1 MRHAT
6 KNVTCLVV
14 AALCGSVSFAF
25 NGPAWAEERKEI
37 YSRIRREAVRPNGDP
52 EGRALPLASRWTVH
66 NWVEKDVVGP
76 GEKPGVHWPF
86 LPERVMNDIDA
97 GHHVMPFFNWT
108 IAGEKLG
115 GGYGVPWS
123 LVEPAFKR
131 IAAAGLPFEFEAGN
145 IEDAMFGSAEV
156 AARYWNRPMAEN
168 PAHIRADVR
177 AKTGAAQT
185 AVTGVSSRGWQP
197 GTEVLKRGHFVIFSG
212 HGHVYTLAEPL
223 VSDAQGTA
231 VLKLAEPLTQSVKE
245 GETVAQVIR
254 KMDFWSASD
263 PAIWEQAGGDLVR
276 ETFGAKAETWKKM
289 AEIYPDPPQ
298 VQIVSN
304 NEGGGKVG
312 ISDAKVSW
320 HYHNQQEQRAQEF
333 PPLGKDPYIIGPE
346 KQSFAKGYVEKMSAY
361 LRGVRKALPWPEQT
375 VKCIAY
381 NGFGPNFE
389 VGRWGGWAGGAVP
402 FKQADM
408 FEWLAWDGS
417 APDFYA
423 YDWNYA
429 TDEHVG
435 SPHIGSMQAYTM
447 LAPRAEAQVPGYQW
461 QVALWDGGQSKRYRY
476 ANWGELP
483 RTRQVGATATA
494 ISESGAMELP
504 IEGAAPGAVIL
515 RQGDMLSIEG
525 HSDYKP
531 AVCNAE
537 FDQVSLADAKEG
549 TIGLFA
555 FSADIGQVGLP
566 GKATFADG
574 VYTLAGSGEGFAN
587 MQVDF
592 SGDSFQYLFRPLDQ
606 DGAVVARVKA
616 MDNPDAGTRSAELAA
631 APDSPGATY
640 VNAAEAALQKEIT
653 ERQSGARSQAM
664 AGIMLR
670 ASDAAD
676 APFIMLS
683 QQPSGRVF
691 LTSRR
696 SKKFPTSE
704 TLVTDKH
711 NAETKWLR
719 IERKGDDCV
728 AAYSTDGQSWTT
740 VAPAKV
746 MLGSEPLAGLAVTT
760 REFRGMRLRVYTAA
774 GDVRADAEG
783 TAVIP
788 LGTQKHSGPILING
802 HFAPIAKGTP
812 VYFHDYMERYEGL
825 CNAALWLSRP
835 RIIREFAWGDF
846 NGQVDRQWQVLMRA
860 VDRVWADPVLTRFW
874 RKGALVVNPD
884 YEAAT
889 GVKHP
894 FWELTDIDKGG
905 RVGPWLE
912 RWQKQDRFYQLTVP
926 INPPFAK
933 WPQRYEVAF
942 YTRPFDEQALIKVWA
957 FAYELGETP
966 DREWLL
972 YVQSPR
978 EDRKAVE
985 VQVPGFGDVT
995 VNVDRRGGFYHI
1007 RERQKEPVRVGIE
1020 PRSSK

>member
-1 MRHAT
+1 MSC
-6 KNVTCLVV
+6 VPFLLLLLVSFSCGV
-14 AALCGSVSFAF
+14 AAG
-25 NGPAWAEERKEI
+25 EERKDLYEG
-37 YSRIRREAVRPNGDP
+37 IRREAVRPNGDP

-66 NWVEKDVVGP
+66 NYVDKDVAGP
-76 GEKPGVHWPF
+76 GEKPSVHWPF
-86 LPERVMNDIDA
+86 LPERLMNDIDA
-97 GHHVMPFFNWT
+97 GHHVMPFLNWT
-108 IAGEKLG
+108 IAGEKLSG
-115 GGYGVPWS
+115 GGYSLPWS
-123 LVEPAFKR
+123 VVEPAFKR

-145 IEDAMFGSAEV
+145 IEDAMFGSVEV

-168 PAHIRADVR
+168 PAHIRADVQ

-185 AVTGVSSRGWQP
+185 AATEVSSSGWQP
-197 GTEVLKRGHFVIFSG
+197 GKEVLKKGHFVIFSG
-212 HGHVYTLAEPL
+212 HGHVYALAETL
-223 VSDAQGTA
+223 VSDSQGAA
-231 VLKLAEPLTQSVKE
+231 VLTLAEPLTQPVTE
-245 GETVAQVIR
+245 GETVAQVAR
-254 KMDFWSASD
+254 KMDFWSAAD

-276 ETFGAKAETWKKM
+276 ETFGAKADTWKKM

-312 ISDAKVSW
+312 IGESNVSW
-320 HYHNQQEQRAQEF
+320 HYQNQRERLEREL
-333 PPLGKDPYIIGPE
+333 PPLGKDAYVIGPQ

-381 NGFGPNFE
+381 NGFGANFE
-389 VGRWGGWAGGAVP
+389 VGRWGGWGGHAVP

-408 FEWLAWDGS
+408 FDWLAWDGS

-476 ANWGELP
+476 ASWGELP
-483 RTRQVGATATA
+483 RTRQVGVTATA

-515 RQGDMLSIEG
+515 RQGDLLSIEG
-525 HSDYKP
+525 HSDSKP
-531 AVCNAE
+531 AVCTAQ
-537 FDQVSLADAKEG
+537 FDQVSLPNAAGG

-555 FSADIGQVGLP
+555 SAADIGQVGVP

-574 VYTLAGSGEGFAN
+574 VYTVAGSGEGFAN
-587 MQVDF
+587 MQVDSF
-592 SGDSFQYLFRPLDQ
+592 GDGFRYLFRPLDQ

-616 MDNPDAGTRSAELAA
+616 MDNPDAGTRSAEIAA

-640 VNAAEAALQKEIT
+640 VNAAEAALQKEIAD
-653 ERQSGARSQAM
+653 RQSYSLAM
-664 AGIMLR
+664 AGVMLR

-676 APFIMLS
+676 APFIMLY
-683 QQPSGRVF
+683 QLPGGRVF

-696 SKKFPTSE
+696 DKKYPTAD

-719 IERKGDDCV
+719 IERTGDDCV
-728 AAYSTDGQSWTT
+728 AAYSTDGKSWTT
-740 VAPAKV
+740 LAPTKV
-746 MLGSEPLAGLAVTT
+746 MLGKQPLAGLTVTT
-760 REFRGMRLRVYTAA
+760 RESRGARLRVYTAA
-774 GDVRADAEG
+774 GDVLADAEG
-783 TAVIP
+783 KAVIP
-788 LGTQKHSGPILING
+788 LGTQTNSGPILING
-802 HFAPIAKGTP
+802 HFAPITKGAR
-812 VYFHDYMERYEGL
+812 VHFHDYQDRYEGL

-846 NGQVDRQWQVLMRA
+846 DGQVDRQWQTLMQA

-894 FWELTDIDKGG
+894 FFELTDIDKSG

-912 RWQKQDRFYQLTVP
+912 RWKKQDRFYQLTVP

-933 WPQRYEVAF
+933 WPQGYQVAF
-942 YTRPFDEQALIKVWA
+942 HTRPFDEHALIKVWA
-957 FAYELGETP
+957 FAYELGTAS

-978 EDRKAVE
+978 EDRNAVE
-985 VQVPGFGDVT
+985 VKVPGFGDVA
-995 VNVDRRGGFYHI
+995 VDVTRSGAFYHL
-1007 RERQKEPVRVGIE
+1007 REGQKEPVRVGVE
-1020 PRSSK
+1020 PRSE